1 MLVCGRKESNKRR
14 GTAYALFQVPSQHTI
29 IRLALNHCPVGLLW
43 AQGTVFSSIVVRSS
57 GYDYEWVCFVE
68 ENG

>member
-1 MLVCGRKESNKRR
+1 VAGIRATKPR

-43 AQGTVFSSIVVRSS
+43 AQGTIFGSIAVRFS
-57 GYDYEWVCFVE
+57 GYDEGVCFFAE